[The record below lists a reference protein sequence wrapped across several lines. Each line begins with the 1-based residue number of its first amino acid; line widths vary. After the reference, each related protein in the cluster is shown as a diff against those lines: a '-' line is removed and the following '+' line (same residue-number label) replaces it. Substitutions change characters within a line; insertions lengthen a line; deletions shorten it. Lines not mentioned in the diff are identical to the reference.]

1 MRDGQKKKKA
11 RQEGN
16 REKGMKEKKEREKQ
30 KKKLQSKKEN
40 VRNLV
45 RKKKRKINEYTIL

>member
-1 MRDGQKKKKA
+1 
-11 RQEGN
+11 
-16 REKGMKEKKEREKQ
+16 MKEKKEREKQ
-30 KKKLQSKKEN
+30 KKKMLQSKKEN